1 MTTEDAIWLRGYRA
15 GTQDGWRNCKI
26 MAARAQTITYD
37 LLEDRIVIVHEDG
50 RIERLSPYEVRQKAL
65 WKDGRHRVEDVLG
78 VREMPVTR

>member
-1 MTTEDAIWLRGYRA
+1 MTV
-15 GTQDGWRNCKI
+15 
-26 MAARAQTITYD
+26 TYD

-78 VREMPVTR
+78 VREMPVAR